1 MTGPPG
7 CVPERNG
14 GRSRGTADAVV
25 ARRRAER
32 DSLIAVAR
40 GWAGR
45 AGPALGAQAMVL
57 VGSVARGD
65 FNKWSDIDVLVIGDG
80 LPAEFRAALALLAA
94 DAPPG
99 VQPVGWSRTELARRR
114 QIGDPIA
121 READT
126 VGRVV
131 LGSI

>member
-1 MTGPPG
+1 
-7 CVPERNG
+7 VID
-14 GRSRGTADAVV
+14 RSRGTADAVV

-65 FNKWSDIDVLVIGDG
+65 FNKWSDIDVVVVAENLPERLGD
-80 LPAEFRAALALLAA
+80 RLALLGPTHR
-94 DAPPG
+94 PPG
-99 VQPVGWSRTELARRR
+99 VEAILWTPAELAERCAR
-114 QIGDPIA
+114 GTDPIA
-121 READT
+121 IEAYE
-126 VGRVV
+126 VGVV
-131 LGSI
+131 LHGSLPRGAAS